1 MLCKDRPDNPACI
14 NSYTNDIPADAN
26 FILCQI
32 GANDSNFVES
42 DDDTDM
48 TTNTFKGCWNNL
60 LIGLKKNY
68 PNAKIGM
75 ILANNWTNNIGFKS
89 EDTTYTTANYRR
101 RMTQWQ
107 KSQCQR
113 LNIPVFDPVEDTRK
127 FTCNYVTYATN
138 GTTITSERIDES
150 ELSWFDRTKLEIG
163 TAQSAYSE
171 NGYWIFQSQFIKD
184 TQHTTKA
191 GNLYLSYFYEVWMK
205 TELSSSY

>member
-1 MLCKDRPDNPACI
+1 
-14 NSYTNDIPADAN
+14 
-26 FILCQI
+26 
-32 GANDSNFVES
+32 
-42 DDDTDM
+42 M

-75 ILANNWTNNIGFKS
+75 ILANNWTNNVGFKS

-127 FTCNYVTYATN
+127 FTYNYVTYATN

-150 ELSWFDRTKLEIG
+150 ELSWFDKTKLEIG
-163 TAQSAYSE
+163 TAQYSYSG

-184 TQHTTKA
+184 SQHTTKS
-191 GNLYLSYFYEVWMK
+191 GNLYLSYFYEAWMK
-205 TELSSSY
+205 TEVASSY